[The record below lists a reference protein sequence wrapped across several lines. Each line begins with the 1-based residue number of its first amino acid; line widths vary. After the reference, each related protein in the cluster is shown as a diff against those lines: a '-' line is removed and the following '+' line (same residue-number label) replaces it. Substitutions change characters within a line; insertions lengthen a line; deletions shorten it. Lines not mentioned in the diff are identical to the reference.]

1 MSSTEQIVADIVFLN
16 GAIITMNANQTIT
29 EAIAIKD
36 NKICSVRST
45 VKIRDYIGEKTRIIN
60 LKGKSLLPGFIDG
73 HIHLSVYGANLLDV
87 SCNSS
92 EIKSLENLFNRL
104 RNEVKNTKKGNWVRV
119 WSFNENNV
127 TEKRFPTREELDEIS
142 TEHPILI
149 VRVCNHLS
157 IVNSKAL
164 NLANIDEKTENPEG
178 GIIEKDTSG
187 QLTGRLIEMPICKC
201 QN

>member
-1 MSSTEQIVADIVFLN
+1 MMSSTEQIVADIVFLN
-16 GAIITMNANQTIT
+16 GEVITMNANQTIT

-36 NKICSVRST
+36 NKICSVGST

-60 LKGKSLLPGFIDG
+60 LKGKSLLPGFIDA

-127 TEKRFPTREELDEIS
+127 TEKRFPTREDRKS
-142 TEHPILI
+142 
-149 VRVCNHLS
+149 VV
-157 IVNSKAL
+157 
-164 NLANIDEKTENPEG
+164 
-178 GIIEKDTSG
+178 
-187 QLTGRLIEMPICKC
+187 
-201 QN
+201 